1 MGMSTPRRWARSK
14 VAAEVQKPSAT
25 ELTEAV
31 GLNLPIDNIAMN
43 GAWDDKYNGKVDS
56 MLCVDLDVGDTGL
69 NFVDG
74 VRLTVGMDHT
84 FVGDITIKVI
94 SPDATLLT
102 ALGRPGP
109 EPMPIPDNGVQCCGD
124 DSNLAIANPFLLNNK
139 AIANGKDMGKG
150 ITNAQVICKDEN
162 PKINPCEF
170 KPYKGGGPGTD
181 FNDFKGKAANGTWKV
196 CFGDSGKGDF
206 GKLDYVALDID
217 RVKYGP

>member
-1 MGMSTPRRWARSK
+1 
-14 VAAEVQKPSAT
+14 
-25 ELTEAV
+25 
-31 GLNLPIDNIAMN
+31 
-43 GAWDDKYNGKVDS
+43 
-56 MLCVDLDVGDTGL
+56 
-69 NFVDG
+69 
-74 VRLTVGMDHT
+74 
-84 FVGDITIKVI
+84 
-94 SPDATLLT
+94 
-102 ALGRPGP
+102 
-109 EPMPIPDNGVQCCGD
+109 MPIPDNGVQCCGD
-124 DSNLAIANPFLLNNK
+124 DSNLAVAFPFLLNNN

-150 ITNAQVICKDEN
+150 ITNAQIICKDEN